1 MVNVRI
7 SSMPLS
13 FQRTHA
19 RRFVAI
25 GARSLRFWFRPFG
38 LRGRGPAAPK
48 GPSSPGRRAVLFRAS
63 SEDDYV
69 QERPGG
75 AKPVKKAVKKK
86 SRRSHNG
93 EEEDEVGRPR
103 RQAQKKRKRQQ
114 QPEIDLSTLPPEEGE
129 LRSYSFHGNYSAT
142 GLAKKIRLDMQIDA
156 IIKPKKGSRSKKRK
170 NEDEL
175 DRFADDEV
183 ARLREAMINAADQD
197 DIAIKEGNPALQ
209 KLRLL
214 PEVMDVLRKCVLS
227 LSLFCEWTLIACR
240 ASLAQSIV
248 DNNLLQGVRRW
259 LEPLPDR
266 SIPALNIQREF
277 FPLLKKMDY
286 IDSAVLRESGL
297 GKVMIFYTRCKRV
310 QPDIAR
316 TAGDLVSTWSRPIIK
331 RSASYRDRIIPIAQ
345 EENAPSRPTG
355 RSLNAILS
363 QAKES
368 EKGRVRKNAVNIPR
382 SDLGSYTVAPK
393 SGGLMRGNA
402 VSVEGDV
409 ERRRKAAERLRVLT
423 RKTVSLSLATYTRP
437 INGDVLGCRRKYYVL
452 VAVPEYMFIYQSPGV
467 VPGPL
472 CLPWM
477 GALRGSVLAQVCAIS
492 GRTLMNASSGLDSSL
507 KSQRLPGRTRKNA
520 SGLSETYRCP

>member
-1 MVNVRI
+1 MVNQLEREVFGSGSDLSDFEEEVQQRRKAPVAREEEQ
-7 SSMPLS
+7 SSS
-13 FQRTHA
+13 
-19 RRFVAI
+19 
-25 GARSLRFWFRPFG
+25 G
-38 LRGRGPAAPK
+38 
-48 GPSSPGRRAVLFRAS
+48 AS

-75 AKPVKKAVKKK
+75 AKPAKKAVKKK

-114 QPEIDLSTLPPEEGE
+114 QREIDLSTLPPEE
-129 LRSYSFHGNYSAT
+129 
-142 GLAKKIRLDMQIDA
+142 AKKIRLDMQIDA

-214 PEVMDVLRKCVLS
+214 PEVMDVLRK
-227 LSLFCEWTLIACR
+227 

-297 GKVMIFYTRCKRV
+297 GKVMIFYTKCKRV

-331 RSASYRDRIIPIAQ
+331 RSASYRDRVIPIAQ

-368 EKGRVRKNAVNIPR
+368 EKGRVRKNAVSIPR

-409 ERRRKAAERLRVLT
+409 ERRRKAAERLRALT
-423 RKTVSLSLATYTRP
+423 RKVHA
-437 INGDVLGCRRKYYVL
+437 K
-452 VAVPEYMFIYQSPGV
+452 
-467 VPGPL
+467 
-472 CLPWM
+472 
-477 GALRGSVLAQVCAIS
+477 
-492 GRTLMNASSGLDSSL
+492 
-507 KSQRLPGRTRKNA
+507 
-520 SGLSETYRCP
+520 